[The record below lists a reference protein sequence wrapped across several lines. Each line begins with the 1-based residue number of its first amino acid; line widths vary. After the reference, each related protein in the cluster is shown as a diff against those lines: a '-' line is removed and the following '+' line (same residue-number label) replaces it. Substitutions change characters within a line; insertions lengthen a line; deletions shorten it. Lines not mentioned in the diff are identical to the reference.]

1 MDNLYICRY
10 CGKSFISRSRSDVC
24 SDCKMIAESQF
35 TLIEQYLQKYPNSN
49 ALQIADGTGIAAY
62 EVVKFIDEGRLTA
75 SKGRFEKI

>member
-1 MDNLYICRY
+1 
-10 CGKSFISRSRSDVC
+10 
-24 SDCKMIAESQF
+24 MIAESQF